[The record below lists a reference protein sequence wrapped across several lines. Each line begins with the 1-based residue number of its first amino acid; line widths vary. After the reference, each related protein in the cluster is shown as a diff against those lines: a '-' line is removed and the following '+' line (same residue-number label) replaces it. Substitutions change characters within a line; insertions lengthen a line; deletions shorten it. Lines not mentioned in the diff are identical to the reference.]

1 MAEKKVTMQMVAN
14 RLGISK
20 STVSK
25 AISNYG
31 GISEKT
37 RKKVLD
43 AMKEMDFHPNSMA
56 RNLANDVSKNIGLIL
71 PNGNDDFFISPFFQN
86 CLRGMTETAGDR
98 GYDLLIIYNGNDV
111 CKAVDMAIKERKVD
125 GIILLRSTLNNPI
138 VKYLKQ
144 KNFPFVLIGKSL
156 DFKDINT
163 VDIDNIKAS
172 YDLTE
177 RLIKKGCK
185 EIAFIG
191 GNKDSVVTIDRKKG
205 YYKALKNNNLS
216 YKENMAIESDF
227 TSGSG
232 YFSMKDIM
240 AKYPD
245 TDGVIVTDEIMFIGV
260 ANYISEYEGLN
271 KKVIAGIFGNGLLEI
286 ENPLYKSKIDVIKLD
301 INSNDIGSL
310 SCNKII
316 DIIENKEVQ
325 RESYIRYD
333 ISK

>member
-1 MAEKKVTMQMVAN
+1 
-14 RLGISK
+14 
-20 STVSK
+20 
-25 AISNYG
+25 
-31 GISEKT
+31 
-37 RKKVLD
+37 
-43 AMKEMDFHPNSMA
+43 
-56 RNLANDVSKNIGLIL
+56 
-71 PNGNDDFFISPFFQN
+71 
-86 CLRGMTETAGDR
+86 
-98 GYDLLIIYNGNDV
+98 
-111 CKAVDMAIKERKVD
+111 
-125 GIILLRSTLNNPI
+125 
-138 VKYLKQ
+138 
-144 KNFPFVLIGKSL
+144 
-156 DFKDINT
+156 
-163 VDIDNIKAS
+163 
-172 YDLTE
+172 
-177 RLIKKGCK
+177 
-185 EIAFIG
+185 
-191 GNKDSVVTIDRKKG
+191 
-205 YYKALKNNNLS
+205 
-216 YKENMAIESDF
+216 MAIESDF